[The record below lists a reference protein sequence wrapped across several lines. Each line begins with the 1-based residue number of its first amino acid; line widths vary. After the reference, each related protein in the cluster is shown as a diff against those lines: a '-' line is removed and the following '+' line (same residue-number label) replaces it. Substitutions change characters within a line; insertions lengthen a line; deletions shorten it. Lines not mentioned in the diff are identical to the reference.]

1 MIGRTY
7 DGYPDAEGTNFDLTI
22 SPGVNYILKIRE
34 N

>member
-7 DGYPDAEGTNFDLTI
+7 DGYPDAEEQTFDLTI